1 MVGTVPRASPYAIGV
16 ADLLNPPHILGISPK
31 GRRREGRT
39 MTGETCSDGARTV
52 DHDRDDDDLPTDA
65 PRFIDRE
72 VADDALTAVLPP
84 EMASTIGRFLGRE
97 PVRTLGE
104 WAAALRDGHDVDE
117 ITTEELCL
125 TTETTPHRGVLDG
138 ETFHFA
144 CFYDAVILAAM
155 TGDPVD
161 IRTESPEGATIE
173 ARAVGTDE
181 LTVDPPEAVFSLGI
195 ALDVEPPGEAGLHP
209 ERGYEAICPYVRAFP
224 DREVYD
230 QWAASVPAATVGL
243 PLEGA
248 TAFATALVG

>member
-1 MVGTVPRASPYAIGV
+1 
-16 ADLLNPPHILGISPK
+16 
-31 GRRREGRT
+31 
-39 MTGETCSDGARTV
+39 MTGETCSNGPRTG
-52 DHDRDDDDLPTDA
+52 DHDRDDEYLPTDA
-65 PRFIDRE
+65 PRFLDDEDADE
-72 VADDALTAVLPP
+72 VLTAGLPP
-84 EMASTIGRFLGRE
+84 EMAATIGRFLGRE
-97 PVRTLGE
+97 PIRTLGE
-104 WAAALRDGHDVDE
+104 WAAALREGHGVDE

-138 ETFHFA
+138 ETFNFA

-161 IRTESPEGATIE
+161 IRTRSPEGATIE

-195 ALDVEPPGEAGLHP
+195 ALDVETPGEAGLRP

-224 DREVYD
+224 DREAYTR
-230 QWAASVPAATVGL
+230 WAASVPAATIGL